1 MNYLIVENQ
10 QDARELLEKYVRN
23 DFPQMKYLGYAE
35 HAVQAVELIRKLK
48 PDLLFLDV
56 NLGGSTAF
64 EVLDA
69 LKLGIN
75 GTTPLILFVSAYYD
89 SDTMLKA
96 FEYFPLRYITKPI
109 DRKKLQLSIDQAIH
123 QFNLNPEH
131 QARKIPVRPMQ
142 MDKLRIPKVKG
153 EIALIKLDEIL
164 FLQSAN
170 EGQTTKIYCLPDQA
184 SVNST
189 KNLGYFKEILREHQN
204 FFPISQSQIVNL
216 NYLKSYLHHNKEL
229 HLHQYDEPL
238 FASRRGGEDLRRWL
252 YGE

>member
-1 MNYLIVENQ
+1 MNYLIVENIK
-10 QDARELLEKYVRN
+10 DNLELLEKYVKE
-23 DFPQMKYLGYAE
+23 DFPQLHYLGFAE
-35 HAVQAVELIRKLK
+35 YSTKAIEMIQRLK

-64 EVLDA
+64 DVLDA

-75 GTTPLILFVSAYYD
+75 GTTPLILFISAYYD

-131 QARKIPVRPMQ
+131 LTRKIPVRPMQ

-153 EIALIKLDEIL
+153 EVALIKLDEIL

-170 EGQTTKIYCLPDQA
+170 EGQTTKIYYVPDQTF
-184 SVNST
+184 VNST
-189 KNLGYFKEILREHQN
+189 KNLGYFKEVLQDHKN

-216 NYLKSYLHHNKEL
+216 NYLKSYIHNNKEL
-229 HLHQYDEPL
+229 HLHQYNEPL

-252 YGE
+252 CGE